1 MIGPKLMSAAL
12 LFVTAGSLTNA
23 ASAITIELAKKC
35 ETLTV
40 VAFPPLPSKIGK
52 WDRKGRSGK
61 DAQAYFDKCVEKDG
75 KLNDRSSN
83 EAK

>member
-12 LFVTAGSLTNA
+12 LFVTAESLTNA
-23 ASAITIELAKKC
+23 ASAITVQLAKKC

-40 VAFPPLPSKIGK
+40 VAFPPPPPKIGK
-52 WDRKGRSGK
+52 WDRRGRSGK
-61 DAQAYFDKCVEKDG
+61 DAEAYYDKCVKNGG
-75 KLNDRSSN
+75 KLDDGGSN